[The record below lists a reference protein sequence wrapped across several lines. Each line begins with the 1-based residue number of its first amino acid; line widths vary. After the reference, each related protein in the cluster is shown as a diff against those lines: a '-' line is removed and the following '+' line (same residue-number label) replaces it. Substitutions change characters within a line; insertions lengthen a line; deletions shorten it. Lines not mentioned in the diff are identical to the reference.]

1 MSKFAIVVLNY
12 NDHENTL
19 NYIDNVKDYECVDK
33 IIVVDNNST
42 NKDEVHIL
50 KKAESDKVEVLC
62 SEKNGGYAYGN
73 NLGLKYLEKIGNY
86 EYVAIS
92 NPDVYV
98 DEETIKECLEYLKS
112 HNKTA
117 IVAPRMHFVTG
128 PARRAAWKKRTPI
141 IDIANSTRITQVLL
155 YPFFKKGEYS
165 KKDYENEDLK
175 VDSIAGSFFIA
186 KYDSLKK
193 VNYMDEKTFL
203 FYEEDILAEKIK
215 NIGLEIHILNKLK
228 FMHYD
233 SQTIGKLM
241 NIFKKQDILFD
252 SRIYYQKK
260 YNNANLLTV
269 LILNILRY
277 VRKFELIFEVII
289 RKSLIN
295 RKKDMKWKR

>member
-1 MSKFAIVVLNY
+1 MKFAIIVLNY

-19 NYIDNVKDYECVDK
+19 KYIENVKDYDCVDK

-50 KKAESDKVEVLC
+50 KEVESDKVEVLC

-98 DEETIKECLEYLKS
+98 DEETIKECLNYLKS
-112 HNKTA
+112 HNKVA

-141 IDIANSTRITQVLL
+141 IDIANSTRITEVLL
-155 YPFFKKGEYS
+155 YPFFKMGEYS
-165 KKDYENEDLK
+165 RKDYEVEDLK
-175 VDSIAGSFFIA
+175 VDCIAGSFFIA

-193 VNYMDEKTFL
+193 VNYMDENTFL
-203 FYEEDILAEKIK
+203 FYEEDILGERLR
-215 NIGLEIHILNKLK
+215 NIGLEIHMLNKLK

-241 NIFKKQDILFD
+241 NMFKKQDILFD
-252 SRIYYQKK
+252 SRIYYQKN
-260 YNNANLLTV
+260 YNKANLFTIE
-269 LILNILRY
+269 ILKILRY
-277 VRKFELIFEVII
+277 IRKLELIFEVPI
-289 RKSLIN
+289 
-295 RKKDMKWKR
+295 KKIVNGGNKNEE